1 MAINRR
7 DFLKVT
13 AGSGLL
19 LASGVSPAMA
29 GPKPLAPD
37 AVGFLYDATLCIGCK
52 SCMVNCKKYNS
63 VPGGALYEPG
73 RTIPYERISADEIY
87 DAPLEL
93 SAKSL
98 SIIKAYKNGTGL
110 EQNAVE
116 NGFSFVKNNC
126 MHCLDP
132 ACVSVCPVGALLKDP
147 GSGAVTYDQDKCIGC
162 RYCQVACPFGVPKFQ
177 WESTSPK
184 IVKCQLCHHRYKD
197 GGIAACCEFCPTGAS
212 IFGPVTELR
221 AEAQRRL
228 TLKFGSDYYFPT
240 STVASSNRLPKKVS
254 KYLDHVYGLT
264 EAGGTQY
271 LLLAGV
277 PFDLLGFNPDIT
289 DQTYP
294 DLTWAYIRK
303 LPVLIG
309 ALLVG
314 GAASYYFNRDRK
326 GDDDE

>member
-29 GPKPLAPD
+29 KKPLSPD

-73 RTIPYERISADEIY
+73 RTIPYERMSADEIY
-87 DAPLEL
+87 DAPVEL

-98 SIIKAYKNGTGL
+98 SIIKAYKNGTGM

-132 ACVSVCPVGALLKDP
+132 ACVSVCPVGALLKEP

-212 IFGPVTELR
+212 IFGSVTALR
-221 AEAQRRL
+221 AEAKRRL
-228 TLKFGSDYYFPT
+228 ALKFGSDYDYPT
-240 STVASSNRLPKKVS
+240 NTVGSSNRVAKKVS
-254 KYLDHVYGLT
+254 KYLDHVYGLS

-277 PFDLLGFNPDIT
+277 PFDLLGFNPEIS
-289 DQTYP
+289 DQAYP
-294 DLTWAYIRK
+294 DLTWDYIRK

-309 ALLVG
+309 VLLAG
-314 GAASYYFNRDRK
+314 GAASYYYNRDRK
-326 GDDDE
+326 GAGDE

>member
-29 GPKPLAPD
+29 SQKPLSPG

-73 RTIPYERISADEIY
+73 RGIPFEGMSKDEIY

-93 SAKSL
+93 SDKSL
-98 SIIKAYKNGTGL
+98 SIIKAYKNGTGM

-116 NGFSFVKNNC
+116 NGFSFVKQNC
-126 MHCLDP
+126 MHCIDP
-132 ACVSVCPVGALLKDP
+132 ACVSVCPVGALFKEP
-147 GSGAVTYDQDKCIGC
+147 VSGAVTYNQDKCIGC

-177 WESTSPK
+177 WESNSPK
-184 IVKCQLCHHRYKD
+184 IVKCQLCNHRVKE

-212 IFGPVTELR
+212 VFGPVPELLV
-221 AEAQRRL
+221 EAKKRL
-228 TLKFGSDYYFPT
+228 TLKFGSEYHYPT
-240 STVASSNRLPKKVS
+240 STVGSSNRLVKKVS
-254 KYLDHVYGLT
+254 KYIDHVYGLT

-277 PFDLLGFNPDIT
+277 PFDKLGFNPTIT
-289 DQTYP
+289 DDAYP
-294 DLTWAYIRK
+294 DMTWDYIRK
-303 LPVLIG
+303 VPVLIG

-314 GAASYYFNRDRK
+314 GAASYYFNRDK
-326 GDDDE
+326 DDGDT

>member
-1 MAINRR
+1 
-7 DFLKVT
+7 
-13 AGSGLL
+13 
-19 LASGVSPAMA
+19 MA